1 MSDERISI
9 LVEAIDKASG
19 VLGDIGGALS
29 SLGGVALGVAAG
41 GIAAF
46 GAAVVSGMGDAKESA
61 LLLAQTESAITS
73 TGSAAGI
80 TAQHV
85 TDLAS
90 SLSDAAGASLFGDDQ
105 VQQSENLLLTFTNI
119 KGAVFDAATAVSVDM
134 AQALGGAPKDSAIQL
149 GKALN
154 DPIQGISALSR
165 VGVSFTEEQKAQ
177 IAAMQKAGDMAGAQ
191 GVILAELNKEFGGS
205 AKAAAGA
212 TGGWSEFTGRL
223 GEAKEAL
230 GAAVLPL
237 LNGLAGVLLDRVM
250 PAVESAAGVF
260 ANVVDGL
267 SNMSEWAS
275 NWGDALGW
283 VVNQA
288 TGAGDG
294 MTPLREALGNLV
306 DDFTNIGPLSG
317 EFGESLGYLAQSL
330 GLPLPMVNLFEQGI
344 FALQG
349 AIGQIADG
357 GLQAL
362 IGMISRV
369 SPGFQLLVGVV
380 GAALPILG
388 QVGGILAGAAAQAG
402 GFSGIIGTLSGV
414 WQALYGTIQAIIPAI
429 LAVVT
434 AVFGQIGAFLSAHGA
449 EISAFLA
456 SAWQQ
461 IAQIITTAAQLIAA
475 IVVPIFQGIAGF
487 ITAHGAQIQAVLTA
501 AWQVISGVI
510 QGALTLIQGIITA
523 ALQVVQGDWSGA
535 WATIQ
540 SMSASFVASLLQ
552 VIQGGLQLI
561 LGAFGLLVDGALSA
575 LGGLVAAVPGVGGD
589 IIRGIISGVQGA
601 AGSLFATLTNLATG
615 ALQAAK
621 NALGIQSPS
630 LVFAE
635 LVGAPI
641 VGGIMQGIFTAM
653 PDLRAA
659 FFRLRDNALQP
670 LEGLAGL
677 ARDMIGKALDSS
689 VSRTRGALGNFDALN
704 DLAENGL
711 SPQALSQAR
720 AALASAQ
727 ADAAKL
733 AQTNA
738 QAGADYLKLKSDQIL
753 ELAQLARD
761 QQDAEEA
768 GDQDKAAQLQQ
779 RLVLVKAAQAAELA
793 QFQQHADDMQ
803 NTQRGAIVNLLEQSR
818 QAKDRSAMNIL
829 LAGLSALGIDMP
841 ALESA
846 PRRPD
851 GRIQPGYVQPQA
863 IAFHEGAIVI
873 NGAPGQD
880 INALADQVLRKL
892 NDKIASRR

>member
-80 TAQHV
+80 AAQHV

-237 LNGLAGVLLDRVM
+237 LNLLAGVLNDKVLPIVELGAQKFGDLIAAFQTGAEGGDFLGGIINALYSLDSIS
-250 PAVESAAGVF
+250 PVF
-260 ANVVDGL
+260 DTI
-267 SNMSEWAS
+267 
-275 NWGDALGW
+275 GDAI
-283 VVNQA
+283 A
-288 TGAGDG
+288 SIADAFS
-294 MTPLREALGNLV
+294 EA
-306 DDFTNIGPLSG
+306 GPLSS
-317 EFGESLGYLAQSL
+317 EFGEAIGGIASQL
-330 GLPLPMVNLFEQGI
+330 GLSAPMVDLFEQGI

-369 SPGFQLLVGVV
+369 SPGLQLLVGVV

-487 ITAHGAQIQAVLTA
+487 ITAHGEQIQAVLTA

-535 WATIQ
+535 WVTIQ

-589 IIRGIISGVQGA
+589 IVRGIISGVQGA
-601 AGSLFATLTNLATG
+601 AGSLFATLTNLAMG
-615 ALQAAK
+615 ALQAAR
-621 NALGIQSPS
+621 NALRMQSPS